1 MKRSDLLRAG
11 KSPLLIAGFV
21 AFSLVFG
28 VLASSAEA
36 AARPRIAVI
45 YDNGGRG
52 DGSINDA
59 TGLGVD
65 AVKKKFALSN
75 LDIREIV
82 TDGSES
88 DRENRLQFLAK
99 AGYGLIVAVGP
110 TFATA
115 LEKVAPNFPN
125 AQFAIFFNRT
135 VPIINVSSVTFN
147 DDEGAF
153 LAGVAASQLSKTGKI
168 GILTNGNDL
177 ASLSLSQN
185 FKLGATF
192 GKPATRVFTR
202 SPVESP
208 AKDVAALSAAKV
220 DVIYSTWSTSAEVIA
235 AITKINGSTKKI
247 QIIGHLPDQYVLAS
261 SAAKKFL
268 LGTVIDKV
276 SVALVDLVG
285 TTFSGQTLSDIVDE
299 KLGVYGHIYSI
310 ADGGIDL
317 SLISVSAAISAKLKS
332 AKAAIVAGKLHLL
345 A

>member
-1 MKRSDLLRAG
+1 MKRSDLLRAD
-11 KSPLLIAGFV
+11 KSPLLVAGVV
-21 AFSLVFG
+21 AFSLIFG
-28 VLASSAEA
+28 VLATPAQA
-36 AARPRIAVI
+36 APRPRIAVI

-65 AVKKKFALSN
+65 AVKKKFSLSN

-82 TDGSES
+82 TDGTEL

-110 TFATA
+110 TFANA
-115 LEKVAPNFPN
+115 LEQVAPNYPN
-125 AQFAIFFNRT
+125 SQFAIFFNRT

-147 DDEGAF
+147 DNEGAF
-153 LAGVAASQLSKTGKI
+153 LAGVAASLLSKTGKI
-168 GILTNGNDL
+168 GILTNGNDP
-177 ASLSLSQN
+177 ASLSLFKN

-202 SPVESP
+202 SPFDSP
-208 AKDVAALSAAKV
+208 AKDVAALSASKV
-220 DVIYSTWSTSAEVIA
+220 DVIYSTWSTSAEVIT

-247 QIIGHLPDQYVLAS
+247 QIIGHLPDQYVLSS
-261 SAAKKFL
+261 SAAKRLL

-285 TTFSGQTLSDIVDE
+285 TTFAGETLSDIVDE
-299 KLGVYGHIYSI
+299 KRGVYGHIYSI
-310 ADGGIDL
+310 AEGAIDL
-317 SLISVSAAISAKLKS
+317 SLMSLSATVSAKLKS
-332 AKAAIVAGKLHLL
+332 AKTAIIAGKLHLL